1 MKGILVFDEL
11 NDVIFMK
18 MDESLQQHFY
28 TVGVQNGLINP
39 KENDKLTK
47 HSISKDVMVQL
58 FSPLIASQ
66 KVMQAQFFNMYRTVE
81 CNDGTVMVF
90 TEFLNYLFIGIGN
103 LEEDTL
109 CLVRRRLGIFVSLV
123 KILYGPA
130 IHLMKEIESYDK
142 RCHFLSKLLDTW
154 ECLRKKEQ
162 TFLVEAIERLLV
174 TTSLSTECINLLQK
188 VLEKMRSVDSNQD
201 SICHSF
207 LLVESKLLAF
217 YSSRNAV
224 ELSKSSLLML
234 ILLALTTC
242 SSLDEYKNIFNSTK
256 LSDRESLSSKQ
267 QSSNSEEYFTPQSSI
282 SSRMHISENEN
293 VHNKDIQTDLKVS
306 EENLSLI
313 TCMDI
318 TDIYQVLVFL
328 SSENDSAVPYMVYI
342 VRVLPKMILIIV
354 SEVSVK
360 VGISS
365 SLVNVLDILHNIIVS
380 PIEKTSENIANT
392 LEINMKKFF
401 ENSKKIKLEQLLER
415 RVKNLMS
422 KWEQLKR
429 NNFLEF
435 LHNSNELLMP
445 ARLETAITAICED
458 IQTMFEL
465 IVFEP
470 EILHQ
475 IKPDNAIICALLQ
488 VQEISSS
495 KLMDYID
502 YLVVKAQQNI
512 SMTSYIQDFPGL
524 IHFIYVDRTRN
535 YIVTPSV
542 RISEHYTEGNNMTNI
557 TKRLIWKMVDFSY
570 EYLESNHLS
579 AMWREENYCFSY
591 FLWFEDANVSNLI

>member
-365 SLVNVLDILHNIIVS
+365 SL
-380 PIEKTSENIANT
+380 
-392 LEINMKKFF
+392 
-401 ENSKKIKLEQLLER
+401 LEQLLER

>member
-1 MKGILVFDEL
+1 
-11 NDVIFMK
+11 
-18 MDESLQQHFY
+18 
-28 TVGVQNGLINP
+28 
-39 KENDKLTK
+39 
-47 HSISKDVMVQL
+47 
-58 FSPLIASQ
+58 
-66 KVMQAQFFNMYRTVE
+66 
-81 CNDGTVMVF
+81 
-90 TEFLNYLFIGIGN
+90 
-103 LEEDTL
+103 
-109 CLVRRRLGIFVSLV
+109 
-123 KILYGPA
+123 
-130 IHLMKEIESYDK
+130 
-142 RCHFLSKLLDTW
+142 
-154 ECLRKKEQ
+154 
-162 TFLVEAIERLLV
+162 
-174 TTSLSTECINLLQK
+174 
-188 VLEKMRSVDSNQD
+188 
-201 SICHSF
+201 
-207 LLVESKLLAF
+207 
-217 YSSRNAV
+217 
-224 ELSKSSLLML
+224 
-234 ILLALTTC
+234 
-242 SSLDEYKNIFNSTK
+242 
-256 LSDRESLSSKQ
+256 
-267 QSSNSEEYFTPQSSI
+267 
-282 SSRMHISENEN
+282 
-293 VHNKDIQTDLKVS
+293 
-306 EENLSLI
+306 
-313 TCMDI
+313 
-318 TDIYQVLVFL
+318 
-328 SSENDSAVPYMVYI
+328 
-342 VRVLPKMILIIV
+342 
-354 SEVSVK
+354 
-360 VGISS
+360 
-365 SLVNVLDILHNIIVS
+365 
-380 PIEKTSENIANT
+380 
-392 LEINMKKFF
+392 MKKFF

-591 FLWFEDANVSNLI
+591 FLWFEDANGKILKPAETKSKYQLLPGILCGDFYELLIKNFFPNMSPKNINCYELYSMHLAQVPMTTISDQARRLSLSAWEMSGIAHIPIDLL